1 MMMRKVLIDCD
12 PGIDDAVALLL
23 AIRSGRLDI
32 KAITTVSGN
41 LTADRCSINAR
52 RVLELVGRPAIPV
65 TRGPMSPL
73 VRPFPAD
80 PFSHGSDGLADVGL
94 PPASLPEQPGFAP
107 DVIVD
112 LVNAHAGDITLVAT
126 GPLTNI
132 ALAVMRDPSLPAKVN
147 ELVMI
152 GGAYGFHSAG
162 TARAT
167 GVNPVSEWNI
177 YVDPEAANIVFNS
190 GLPVRAIGLDVV
202 GHPDM
207 DLSVEHRALLRDN
220 ATQAAIFLLNAVDF
234 VKSRGFGSYTTFID
248 AAAIAYVLDP
258 SLFTM
263 QEIEVA
269 VETQSPLS
277 RGQVIVERR
286 QHFRWTHLPTI
297 QAATEMDFARY
308 LDMLAV
314 TL

>member
-1 MMMRKVLIDCD
+1 MIMRKLLIDCD

-52 RVLELVGRPAIPV
+52 RVLELVGRPSIPV
-65 TRGPMSPL
+65 TPGPMSPL

-80 PFSHGSDGLADVGL
+80 PFSHGGDGLADVGL

-112 LVNAHAGDITLVAT
+112 LVNAHAGDITLVAL

-132 ALAVMRDPSLPAKVN
+132 ALALMRDPSLASKVD

-152 GGAYGFHSAG
+152 GGTYGFHGAG
-162 TARAT
+162 ALRAT

-177 YVDPEAANIVFNS
+177 YVDPEAAHIVFNS
-190 GLPVRAIGLDVV
+190 GLPIRAIGLDIV

-207 DLSVEHRALLRDN
+207 ELSAGHRSMLRDS
-220 ATQAAIFLLNAVDF
+220 ATQAAKFLLSAADF
-234 VKSRGFGSYTTFID
+234 VKTRGFGSYTSFID

-263 QEIEVA
+263 QTLEVA

-286 QHFRWTHLPTI
+286 QHFRWTHLPKI
-297 QAATEMDFARY
+297 QAASDMDFARY
-308 LDMLAV
+308 LTILAA

>member
-1 MMMRKVLIDCD
+1 MRKILIDCD

-23 AIRSGRLDI
+23 AIRSGGLDI

-52 RVLELVGRPAIPV
+52 RVLELVGRPSIPV
-65 TRGPMSPL
+65 TPGPMSPL

-80 PFSHGSDGLADVGL
+80 PFSHGGDGLADVGL

-112 LVNAHAGDITLVAT
+112 LVNAHAGDITLVAL

-132 ALAVMRDPSLPAKVN
+132 ALALMRDPSLASKVD

-152 GGAYGFHSAG
+152 GGAYGFHGAG
-162 TARAT
+162 ALRAT

-177 YVDPEAANIVFNS
+177 YVDPEAAHIVFNS
-190 GLPVRAIGLDVV
+190 GLPVRAIGLDIV
-202 GHPDM
+202 GHPEM
-207 DLSVEHRALLRDN
+207 ELSAGHRSMLRDS
-220 ATQAAIFLLNAVDF
+220 ATQAAKFLLSAEDF
-234 VKSRGFGSYTTFID
+234 VKTRGFGSYTSFID

-263 QEIEVA
+263 QTLEVA

-297 QAATEMDFARY
+297 QAASDMDFARY
-308 LDMLAV
+308 LTMLAA

>member
-1 MMMRKVLIDCD
+1 MKNVLIDCD
-12 PGIDDAVALLL
+12 PGIDDAVALLF

-65 TRGPMSPL
+65 ARGPMAPL

-94 PPASLPEQPGFAP
+94 PAATLPEDPRFAP
-107 DVIVD
+107 DLIVD
-112 LVNAHAGDITLVAT
+112 VVNAHAGNITLAAT

-132 ALAVMRDPSLPAKVN
+132 ALAVMRDPALPSKVD

-162 TARAT
+162 TVRAT
-167 GVNPVSEWNI
+167 GVNPVSEWNL
-177 YVDPEAANIVFNS
+177 YVDPEAANIVFKA
-190 GLPVRAIGLDVV
+190 GFKIRAIGLDVV

-207 DLSVEHRALLRDN
+207 DLSATHRALLRGN
-220 ATQAAIFLLNAVDF
+220 ATPAAKFLLNAVDF
-234 VKSRGFGSYTTFID
+234 VKGRGFGSYTTFID

-258 SLFTM
+258 SLFEM
-263 QEIEVA
+263 QSLQVV
-269 VETQSPLS
+269 VETMSPLS

-286 QHFRWTHLPTI
+286 EHFRWTDLPTI
-297 QAATEMDFARY
+297 DAAAQMDFTRY
-308 LDMLAV
+308 LDLLTAA
-314 TL
+314 L

>member
-1 MMMRKVLIDCD
+1 MRKLLIDCD

-52 RVLELVGRPAIPV
+52 RVLELVGRPSIPV
-65 TRGPMSPL
+65 TPGPMSPL

-80 PFSHGSDGLADVGL
+80 PFSHGGDGLADVGL

-112 LVNAHAGDITLVAT
+112 LVNAHAGDITLVAL

-132 ALAVMRDPSLPAKVN
+132 ALALMRDPSLASKVD

-152 GGAYGFHSAG
+152 GGTYGFHGAG
-162 TARAT
+162 ALRAT

-177 YVDPEAANIVFNS
+177 YVDPEAAHIVFNS
-190 GLPVRAIGLDVV
+190 GLPIRAIGLDIV

-207 DLSVEHRALLRDN
+207 ELSAGHRSMLRDS
-220 ATQAAIFLLNAVDF
+220 ATQAAKFLLSAADF
-234 VKSRGFGSYTTFID
+234 VKTRGFGSYTSFID

-263 QEIEVA
+263 QTLEVA

-286 QHFRWTHLPTI
+286 QHFRWTHLPKI
-297 QAATEMDFARY
+297 QAASDMDFARY
-308 LDMLAV
+308 LTILAA